1 MAHTNRPARSDHQS
15 ARAAAGSN
23 GDVAAMIA
31 AEVNEGGPPSPTP
44 CDTPVEVADHCSGK
58 QPTRSEQSIPVEACP
73 APDRVL
79 HVPLGR
85 ALGAARSTTL
95 LKSAGLELIRLV
107 VPAGKEIPPH
117 RAPGEIVVQC
127 VEGHVAFHHDGRSI
141 ELCPGDVLH
150 LCANEMHSLK
160 GITDSSVLV
169 TRLRLHADELPET
182 LATARA

>member
-1 MAHTNRPARSDHQS
+1 MAHTNRTARNDRQG
-15 ARAAAGSN
+15 APAAAGSN

-31 AEVNEGGPPSPTP
+31 AEVNEGGPPSPIP
-44 CDTPVEVADHCSGK
+44 CDTPVDVAMRCGGEH
-58 QPTRSEQSIPVEACP
+58 PVRSEQPESIEPCP

-79 HVPLGR
+79 HVPLGH
-85 ALGAARSTTL
+85 ALVGAKSTTL

-107 VPAGKEIPPH
+107 VPAGKEIPSH

-127 VEGHVAFHHDGRSI
+127 VEGHVAFNHDGRSI

-182 LATARA
+182 LATA